1 MHHISLWVE
10 TDFSRSEW
18 HFLHETSL
26 WRHHDC
32 SRLMPD
38 RLETS
43 LYKRGDYIHEA
54 CGFFTSRV
62 FGGGGTT
69 QTWQRGIP
77 FLFFKLNS
85 SITQNL
91 NNKVVSKETSK
102 QRKQA
107 QIWTTDETLW
117 DKLDTCESSREPASC
132 DSTNLFSFED
142 IQSHFTAQVHQKVSG
157 GGGGRRSRPSS
168 PQTSGGDA
176 SGGFISHQKQRVKPR
191 ADPAATQG
199 PDASSTRQYLF
210 IYNHS

>member
-157 GGGGRRSRPSS
+157 GGGGATEQAVISTNERWRRL
-168 PQTSGGDA
+168 GGL
-176 SGGFISHQKQRVKPR
+176 H
-191 ADPAATQG
+191 
-199 PDASSTRQYLF
+199 
-210 IYNHS
+210 